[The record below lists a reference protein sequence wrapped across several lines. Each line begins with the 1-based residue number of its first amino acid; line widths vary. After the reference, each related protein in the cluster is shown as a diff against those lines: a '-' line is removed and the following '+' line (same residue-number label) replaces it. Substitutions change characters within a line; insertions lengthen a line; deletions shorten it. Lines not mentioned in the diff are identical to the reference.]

1 MTKPRKAVLVAVL
14 LILVSTAFVLSLL
27 YSPSGRG
34 VVATS
39 IEVLSYTTNK
49 QGELCARVRL
59 KNIGT
64 ATLMYE
70 PGCFAGGAPD
80 IRGQA
85 ETEIGWI
92 AFDGPHGGTASP
104 CWVLPGS
111 NRVFSIPLPDMT
123 SRWQIAYDLR
133 AASSPRER
141 ALISLCESGWWN
153 RFYPAS
159 GRILSLF
166 PYYETSAT
174 RTHSDLFVVPRAPTA
189 VP

>member
-1 MTKPRKAVLVAVL
+1 MKPRKAIIISALFILFSTVLVL
-14 LILVSTAFVLSLL
+14 PLL
-27 YSPSGRG
+27 YSPKGTG
-34 VVATS
+34 VVASS
-39 IEVLSYTTNK
+39 IEVLGYTTNK
-49 QGELCARVRL
+49 ERELCARVRL
-59 KNIGT
+59 KNTGT

-85 ETEIGWI
+85 ETEIGWV
-92 AFDGPHGGTASP
+92 ASDGPRGGTASP

-123 SRWQIAYDLR
+123 SRWQITYDLR

-153 RFYPAS
+153 RFYPAT
-159 GRILSLF
+159 GRMLSLF
-166 PYYETSAT
+166 PYYETPAT
-174 RTHSDLFVVPRAPTA
+174 RTHSDLFVVPSATAA